1 MFINN
6 HRMYNKR
13 LFLFWI
19 GSALLFL
26 LLSLPSQAQ
35 HSRLGGKTNVAYR
48 DNYRRMSAGHGHIL
62 EIRNG
67 KLFASGNNTSG
78 QPGNGNTSPGTDN
91 VFITTFQTWK

>member
-19 GSALLFL
+19 GSALLLL

-35 HSRLGGKTNVAYR
+35 HSRLGEKPTWLTA
-48 DNYRRMSAGHGHIL
+48 
-62 EIRNG
+62 
-67 KLFASGNNTSG
+67 T
-78 QPGNGNTSPGTDN
+78 
-91 VFITTFQTWK
+91 ITGV